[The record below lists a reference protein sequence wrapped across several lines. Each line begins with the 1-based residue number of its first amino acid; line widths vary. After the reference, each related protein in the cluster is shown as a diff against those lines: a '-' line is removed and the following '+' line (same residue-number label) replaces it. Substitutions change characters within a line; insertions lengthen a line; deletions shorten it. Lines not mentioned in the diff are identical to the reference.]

1 MNSRKYRVYGK
12 DKTSLKLTEL
22 AQKVY
27 DESDPLTIREFDGEE
42 GLLYDMDGVIEGDF
56 MTELAVNIALEGL
69 YDAEE
74 D

>member
-1 MNSRKYRVYGK
+1 MSGRKYRVYGK

-69 YDAEE
+69 RDGYD